1 MKLLLD
7 SSYLFPIVDVDIV
20 EGWMKKDLL
29 NLITSRTFE
38 LYYCD
43 LSLFELY
50 TKTLKL
56 IINQKI
62 KVQIDTLQRG
72 MQSLIN
78 SDDLTKIHWWDY
90 IFETEI
96 LQEMKRIHNDSIDC
110 EIFYLAVSLCDS
122 LATFDET
129 LIERMKNCALI
140 SNWIKKNNPQFS
152 YWIGPIKANP
162 TSFFIPDCTPDA
174 LNNND

>member
-20 EGWMKKDLL
+20 EGWMKTDLL
-29 NLITSRTFE
+29 KLITSRTFD
-38 LYYCD
+38 LFYCD
-43 LSLFELY
+43 LSLFEIY

-56 IINQKI
+56 ITNQTIN
-62 KVQIDTLQRG
+62 VQIDSLQRG

-78 SDDLTKIHWWDY
+78 SGDLIKIHWWEY

-96 LQEMKRIHNDSIDC
+96 LQEMKSVHNDSIDC
-110 EIFYLAVSLCDS
+110 EIFYLAVSLCD
-122 LATFDET
+122 LFATFDET
-129 LIERMKNCALI
+129 LIERMKNSDLI
-140 SNWIKKNNPQFS
+140 SAWIKKINPQFS

-162 TSFFIPDCTPDA
+162 TPFFIPDSTMDA
-174 LNNND
+174 SNNK